1 MLHSEIMAHFMSNNK
16 SGSKTNV
23 FIDVAAALH
32 VTHALYTGQTQRA
45 AWAIVT
51 GAEVM
56 TKLK

>member
-1 MLHSEIMAHFMSNNK
+1 MRNNK